1 MEKNKLD
8 GIILIDKE
16 KDYTSNDICQ
26 IVKKNLHVKVGHIG
40 TLDPNATGLIPLLIG
55 EGTKLSKYLIEHDKE
70 YIATI
75 KLGIKTDTLDITGN
89 VLEEKNENEISKYN
103 EAVIISILESFQGEI
118 TQIPPIYSAIK
129 VNGKKLY
136 EYAREGKEDK
146 VEIPERKIT
155 IYDIELLKYD
165 SSLNE
170 IKFKV
175 SCSKGTYIRTL
186 VNDICEKLNEIGTLK
201 DLRRTKVGYFDIN
214 DSIKIDE
221 IKNCNNL
228 DEIKVFSIK
237 DITENVLKF
246 NKIII
251 NNEKDLNKLL
261 NGVIIDI
268 NQENINSK
276 EIEYVSIYYN
286 DEFIGIGTF
295 KHNKLKRD
303 LIING

>member
-70 YIATI
+70 YIANI

-89 VLEEKNENEISKYN
+89 VLEDNENVKKFN
-103 EAVIISILESFQGEI
+103 EDDVIDVLNSFKGEI
-118 TQIPPIYSAIK
+118 TQVPPIYSAIK

-146 VEIPERKIT
+146 VDIPERKIT

-165 SSLNE
+165 NSLNE
-170 IKFKV
+170 IEFKV

-201 DLRRTKVGYFDIN
+201 DLRRTKVGYFDIE

-221 IKNCNNL
+221 IKNYNDINN
-228 DEIKVFSIK
+228 IKVISIK
-237 DITENVLKF
+237 EVTEKILKF

-251 NNEKDLNKLL
+251 NNEQDLNKLL
-261 NGVIIDI
+261 NGVIIDV
-268 NQENINSK
+268 NK
-276 EIEYVSIYYN
+276 EKIKNDIIKYVSIYFN
-286 DEFIGIGTF
+286 DKFIGIGTY
-295 KHNKLKRD
+295 KHGKLKRD
-303 LIING
+303 LIINE

>member
-70 YIATI
+70 YIANI

-89 VLEEKNENEISKYN
+89 VLEENENVKKFKEDD
-103 EAVIISILESFQGEI
+103 VIDVLNSFKGEI

-136 EYAREGKEDK
+136 EYARDGKEDK
-146 VEIPERKIT
+146 VDIPERKIT

-165 SSLNE
+165 NSLNE
-170 IKFKV
+170 IEFKV

-186 VNDICEKLNEIGTLK
+186 VNDVCEKLNEIGTLK
-201 DLRRTKVGYFDIN
+201 DLRRTKVGYFDID

-221 IKNCNNL
+221 IKNCNDINN
-228 DEIKVFSIK
+228 IKVISIK
-237 DITENVLKF
+237 EVTEKILKF
-246 NKIII
+246 DKVII
-251 NNEKDLNKLL
+251 NNEQDLNKLL
-261 NGVIIDI
+261 NGVIIDV
-268 NQENINSK
+268 NK
-276 EIEYVSIYYN
+276 EKNKNDIIKYVSIYFN
-286 DEFIGIGTF
+286 DKFIGIGTY

-303 LIING
+303 LIINE